1 MATLCKTFPSTQSP
15 LDAAEALSAAGV
27 PAGDI
32 GVLIG
37 HRYHDVRTERVG
49 GFGGP
54 IDPNA
59 PFGKYAGPPRL
70 RWRAAGGFVAH
81 PDDQRQGSF
90 GDVDL
95 IFSVTRQD
103 GDQHVEAIDDDGAR
117 RLLIGAQV
125 PDDVARRMV
134 RHLHEGETVIFVQLS
149 QVDLGTAEALI
160 GRRPEPR
167 LGSGSARPGA
177 LRDRSG

>member
-1 MATLCKTFPSTQSP
+1 MATLCKTFPSNESALQ
-15 LDAAEALSAAGV
+15 AAGTLSAAGV
-27 PAGDI
+27 PARDL

-49 GFGGP
+49 GFGRPIGP
-54 IDPNA
+54 DA

-90 GDVDL
+90 GDVDRIL
-95 IFSVTRQD
+95 SVKRQD

-117 RLLIGAQV
+117 RLLTRAQV
-125 PDDVARRMV
+125 PDDVVRRMV
-134 RHLHEGETVIFVQLS
+134 RHLHEGEAIMFVQLT

-160 GRRPEPR
+160 GH
-167 LGSGSARPGA
+167 STVAA
-177 LRDRSG
+177 

>member
-1 MATLCKTFPSTQSP
+1 MATLCKTFPSNASA
-15 LDAAEALSAAGV
+15 LHAAEALSAAGV

-37 HRYHDVRTERVG
+37 HRYHDVRAELVG

-54 IDPNA
+54 IVPDA

-90 GDVDL
+90 GDVDCIL
-95 IFSVTRQD
+95 SVKRQD
-103 GDQHVEAIDDDGAR
+103 VDQHVEAIDDDGAR
-117 RLLIGAQV
+117 RLLARAQV
-125 PDDVARRMV
+125 PDHVVRRMV
-134 RHLHEGETVIFVQLS
+134 RHLHEGEAIMFVQLT

-160 GRRPEPR
+160 GH
-167 LGSGSARPGA
+167 STVAA
-177 LRDRSG
+177 

>member
-1 MATLCKTFPSTQSP
+1 MATLCKTFPSNESA
-15 LDAAEALSAAGV
+15 LHAAEALSAAGV

-37 HRYHDVRTERVG
+37 HRYHDARTERVG

-54 IDPNA
+54 IGPDA
-59 PFGKYAGPPRL
+59 PFGKYTGPPRL

-90 GDVDL
+90 GDVDR
-95 IFSVTRQD
+95 IHSVTRQD
-103 GDQHVEAIDDDGAR
+103 GDQHVEAIDDHSAR
-117 RLLIGAQV
+117 RLLTGAHV

-134 RHLHEGETVIFVQLS
+134 RHLHEGEAIMFVQLT

-160 GRRPEPR
+160 GH
-167 LGSGSARPGA
+167 STVAA
-177 LRDRSG
+177 